1 MACTQINTDWARED
15 LVKGSGALLELANAV
30 SCLVISI
37 RNVVI
42 IVGLLFMIY
51 GAIKYLTSNGN
62 PDKAKSAR
70 GTVTWALAAI
80 LVAVSLVSII
90 NFIFASLLGAPI
102 LTGNGAIDAS
112 GIQDFINTFNK

>member
-1 MACTQINTDWARED
+1 MACTQINTDWAREE

-42 IVGLLFMIY
+42 IIGLLFMIY

-90 NFIFASLLGAPI
+90 NPL
-102 LTGNGAIDAS
+102 
-112 GIQDFINTFNK
+112 